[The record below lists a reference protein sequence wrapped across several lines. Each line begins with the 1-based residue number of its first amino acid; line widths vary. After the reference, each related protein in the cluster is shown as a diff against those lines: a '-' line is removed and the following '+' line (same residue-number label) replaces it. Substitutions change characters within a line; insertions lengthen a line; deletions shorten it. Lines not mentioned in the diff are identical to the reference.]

1 MKFDTDNDDDD
12 NEEPE
17 QEYYKRQSIFKHEIY
32 APLTSPGNWMFD
44 VVTDLTRLKSI
55 IVHPERERPSHS
67 YFLVLVLPL
76 SLRQ

>member
-32 APLTSPGNWMFD
+32 APLTSPADIW
-44 VVTDLTRLKSI
+44 
-55 IVHPERERPSHS
+55 
-67 YFLVLVLPL
+67 
-76 SLRQ
+76 